1 MRRTTSN
8 PYVAP
13 MTTHSKLLRRTATV
27 LLASV
32 TLAIGVASVPSQAAP
47 KKPAKKTVGSTK
59 KTTTKPAAV
68 AVPKKS
74 SEPDTAAWRDEFCDG
89 VVVLKRTL
97 TVLPDPTTGGSFNEY
112 LDAVRLHY
120 FNAIQVM
127 RATAH
132 LKVLQS
138 LTKSLAL
145 AEFDAQMAANPDLK
159 RPDEIFQETVELSTP
174 SFEIATMVDAYV
186 DTRCG
191 FSFLLYDDY
200 ENAEVSIYGPNT
212 DVAAD
217 KARVAGYQKFLPLF
231 PPMPPAGKYPLKP
244 ATAPAASPTTT
255 PAP

>member
-8 PYVAP
+8 PYVVS

-32 TLAIGVASVPSQAAP
+32 TLAIGVANVPSQAAP

-97 TVLPDPTTGGSFNEY
+97 TVLPDEKGLTFNEY

-145 AEFDAQMAANPDLK
+145 AEFDAQMATNPDLK

-191 FSFLLYDDY
+191 FSFLLYDNY
-200 ENAEVSIYGPNT
+200 ENAEVSIYGPNS